1 MKRITPGLITT
12 TSTAALDP
20 FDEFSRFRVAE
31 WENMPA
37 DPKMRYKRNPVAL
50 LEFAKSAPLK
60 KNIIKNPKV
69 NYTIDGALTNYT
81 QATTGI
87 SASATELVVEDI
99 NITAAGHTLI
109 VVGTQEELVVESVT
123 VATSTITLATRGTHG
138 PAFAIVAG
146 AELRPGSTVIGED
159 GKLKDAH
166 TSYPGDP
173 SYNYIT
179 LSGLKFEMTE
189 MQRNAAMV
197 GDWGTWDMASEDCK
211 YQLEYQLQNALIFQH
226 RGSYYDSDEQQ
237 VYRGAGL
244 MDQLSGN
251 MLDLGN
257 AGTNSLWEI
266 WNDFVNPMFASNL
279 SSDSKDVF
287 CGHNLWADLLTTAR
301 QRVCLEGEISMHV
314 TYGSDVFTMRTT
326 EGKVLNIHNVQ
337 GMDGEMAN
345 LGLVLDANNISGS
358 EYDGLGP
365 QWFLDLQDNDEILK
379 RSAGYFTS
387 WETHIFDRTTM
398 GIVRGGTKSLIA

>member
-1 MKRITPGLITT
+1 MQRITPGLVTT
-12 TSTAALDP
+12 TSTGALAP

-37 DPKMRYKRNPVAL
+37 DPKMRYQRNPVAL

-60 KNIIKNPKV
+60 QKTIKNPKV
-69 NYTIDGALTNYT
+69 NYTIDGALANYT
-81 QATTGI
+81 QATAAVN
-87 SASATELVVEDI
+87 ASATELVIEDI
-99 NITAAGHTLI
+99 DITSVGQTLT
-109 VVGTQEELVVESVT
+109 VVSTQEELVVAAVD
-123 VATSTITLATRGTHG
+123 VATSTITLVRGTHG
-138 PAFAIVAG
+138 PAFAIPAG
-146 AELRPGSTVIGED
+146 AELRPGSPVIGEA

-189 MQRNAAMV
+189 MQAHAAMV
-197 GDWGTWDMASEDCK
+197 GDWGTWDMSSEDTK

-226 RGSYYDSDEQQ
+226 RGTYYDSTEEQ

-251 MLDLGN
+251 MLDLGD

-279 SSDSKDVF
+279 SADTKDVF

-301 QRVCLEGEISMHV
+301 QRQIMEGEISIHT
-314 TYGSDVFTMRTT
+314 TYGSDVFTIHTT
-326 EGKVLNIHNVQ
+326 EGKRLNIHNVG

-345 LGLVLDANNISGS
+345 LGLVLDANNIGGS
-358 EYDGLGP
+358 QYDGLGP
-365 QWFLDLQDNDEILK
+365 QWFLNLQANDEVLK

-398 GIVRGGTKSLIA
+398 GIVRGGTKSLIV